1 MRMFDWEQYEMGRHK
16 QYADFLEACGHDTR
30 DLLEAMERLQAAAQ
44 DLREMGEFYSKQFDE
59 EPFHFALQDL
69 RGVGEF
75 YGKVTKVFACWDEA
89 SVKKSEVGEKDRKQF
104 EEPLT
109 PLKVRISAQERIE
122 VLQEHHEAV

>member
-1 MRMFDWEQYEMGRHK
+1 MLPEKLQTFLKQQDRLLNAYYVDAAVEGEPRARMFDREQYEMGRHK

-44 DLREMGEFYSKQFDE
+44 DLREVGEFYSKQFDE

-75 YGKVTKVFACWDEA
+75 YGF
-89 SVKKSEVGEKDRKQF
+89 SKKERGGGERQK
-104 EEPLT
+104 
-109 PLKVRISAQERIE
+109 
-122 VLQEHHEAV
+122 AV